1 MIIYF
6 GSISFF
12 KVDSLSSIIL
22 SDTSLKLK
30 SFDDFKKYALSLA
43 VLDEKYSTHDTAIV
57 LAEGILDKNTG
68 EMVIVGNWKKY
79 NSSYLSR

>member
-57 LAEGILDKNTG
+57 LAEGILD
-68 EMVIVGNWKKY
+68 IVASNVFVV
-79 NSSYLSR
+79 